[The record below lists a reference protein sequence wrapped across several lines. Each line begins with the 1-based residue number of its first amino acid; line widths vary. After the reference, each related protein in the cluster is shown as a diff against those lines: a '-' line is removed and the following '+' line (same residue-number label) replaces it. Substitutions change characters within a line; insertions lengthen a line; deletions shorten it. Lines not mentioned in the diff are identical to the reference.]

1 MSQPIRPGIEITE
14 IDAGQTHALRQAV
27 LRDGTPSGIV
37 DFPEDHLPGTLHL
50 GALVDGVL
58 VGISTWIVRPLDG
71 EAAVQLRGMAT
82 AGASQ
87 RRGIGS
93 ALIHEGVRRTVAAGY
108 RVVWANAR
116 DSAAGFY
123 ARHGFV
129 VLGDGFVTAD
139 TQLPH
144 HLMVRRW

>member
-1 MSQPIRPGIEITE
+1 
-14 IDAGQTHALRQAV
+14 
-27 LRDGTPSGIV
+27 
-37 DFPEDHLPGTLHL
+37 
-50 GALVDGVL
+50 VL

-71 EAAVQLRGMAT
+71 EAAVQMRGMAT

-93 ALIHEGVRRTVAAGY
+93 ALIHEGLRRTVAAGY
-108 RVVWANAR
+108 RVVWAHAR